1 MAEEGVSKWTTTE
14 EWALEKEKKYKE
26 VAEKYKD
33 KKWADMTSGDKC
45 ELVLAKKSLLE
56 RMGGAKTI
64 KRQHDRNKYTS
75 RERVE
80 KLFDPGTFIEI
91 GRHARSSGLHYGLY
105 KVPGDEFAA
114 DGIVTGY
121 GLVNGRPLYFFCQD
135 FTVWGGTLGRIHADK
150 IMRVASEAVQ
160 NNCPILYIADSG
172 GARIQEG
179 TDSLA
184 GYGDLFYYNS
194 IYSGSVPQLCA
205 IIGPCAG
212 GAVYSPALMDC
223 IFMVEGLTEA
233 FITGPI
239 VIKAVLGEDVNK
251 ETLGG
256 ARVNC
261 ERSGNGTFYAL
272 SEDECIE
279 QIKKMLGFLPGSARE
294 KPPRV
299 ETGDPANRLVP
310 ELSRIIPSD
319 PQATYDMREL
329 LRKVV
334 DNRDIFEW
342 GELFGPSITCA
353 LARMDGYSV
362 GIVAHN
368 PMHLGGAVDRNASD
382 KTARFIRFCDAYN
395 VPLITFVDTPGY
407 AAGKAEEI
415 GGLIRHN
422 AKIIHAY
429 SEATVPKISVITRKA
444 YGGPGLL
451 GSKMLGADLV
461 LTWPTSEMSPASPD
475 FAVQTIEKEALAA
488 APEKF
493 EDLVR
498 EYKSRI
504 LNPEVPAGDF
514 YIDEIIDPAET
525 RSVICRAL
533 KMFEKKVVDTLLYKK
548 HNVKPH

>member
-1 MAEEGVSKWTTTE
+1 MAEEKGAKWTTTE

-26 VAEKYKD
+26 VAEKYRD
-33 KKWADMTSGDKC
+33 KTWADLTPVEKC
-45 ELVLAKKSLLE
+45 ELILAKKSLLE
-56 RMGGAKTI
+56 RMGGPKTI
-64 KRQHDRNKYTS
+64 KRQHERNKYTA
-75 RERVE
+75 RERIE
-80 KLFDPGTFIEI
+80 RLFDPGTFVEI
-91 GRHARSSGLHYGLY
+91 GRHARTRGLHYGLY
-105 KVPGDEFAA
+105 KAPGEEYAA
-114 DGIVTGY
+114 DGIVAGY

-135 FTVWGGTLGRIHADK
+135 FTVAGGTLGRIHADK
-150 IMRVASEAVQ
+150 IMRVAGEAVQ
-160 NNCPILYIADSG
+160 NNCPMLYIADSG

-184 GYGDLFYYNS
+184 GYGDLFYCNS
-194 IYSGSVPQLCA
+194 IYSGCVPQLCA

-239 VIKAVLGEDVNK
+239 VIKAVLGEEVSK

-272 SEDECIE
+272 DEDQCFE
-279 QIKKMLGFLPGSARE
+279 QIKKLLSYLPGSARE

-299 ETGDPANRLVP
+299 DMGDPANRVIP
-310 ELSRIIPSD
+310 ELCEILPAD
-319 PQATYDMREL
+319 PKATYDVRNI

-334 DNRDIFEW
+334 DKGDIFEW
-342 GELFGPSITCA
+342 MELFGTSITCA
-353 LARMDGYSV
+353 FARIDGYPV

-368 PMHLGGAVDRNASD
+368 PANLGGAVTRDASD

-395 VPLITFVDTPGY
+395 LPLITFVDTPGFI
-407 AAGKAEEI
+407 ASKAEEL

-444 YGGPGLL
+444 YGAPGLL

-461 LTWPTSEMSPASPD
+461 LAWPTAEMSPDDP
-475 FAVQTIEKEALAA
+475 VKIVKTLEKEKVQS
-488 APEKF
+488 APDKLLE
-493 EDLVR
+493 LVKD
-498 EYKSRI
+498 YKNRI
-504 LNPEVPAGDF
+504 LDPEVPAGDF

-525 RSVICRAL
+525 RSVISLAL
-533 KMFEKKVVDTLLYKK
+533 KMFEKKTVEKIFKK
-548 HNVKPH
+548 HNIKPH

>member
-1 MAEEGVSKWTTTE
+1 MAEEKDVKWTTTE
-14 EWALEKEKKYKE
+14 EWAQEKEKKYKE
-26 VAEKYKD
+26 FIEKYKD
-33 KKWADMTSGDKC
+33 KKWADLTTDEKC
-45 ELVLAKKSLLE
+45 EVVLAKKSLLE

-64 KRQHDRNKYTS
+64 KRQHERNKYTS
-75 RERVE
+75 RERIE
-80 KLFDPGTFIEI
+80 RLFDPGTFVEI
-91 GRHARSSGLHYGLY
+91 GRHARSRGLHYGLHD
-105 KVPGDEFAA
+105 VPGEELAA
-114 DGIVTGY
+114 DGIVAGY

-150 IMRVASEAVQ
+150 IMRVAGEAVQ

-184 GYGDLFYYNS
+184 GYGDLFYCNS

-239 VIKAVLGEDVNK
+239 VIKAVLGEEVSK

-272 SEDECIE
+272 DEDDCLA
-279 QIKKMLGFLPGSARE
+279 QIKKLLSLIPGSSRE

-299 ETGDPANRLVP
+299 DMGDPANRLIP
-310 ELSRIIPSD
+310 ELCGILPSD
-319 PQATYDMREL
+319 PQATYDVKEI

-334 DNRDIFEW
+334 DKGDIFEW
-342 GELFGPSITCA
+342 MELFGPSITCA
-353 LARMDGYSV
+353 FARMDGYSV
-362 GIVAHN
+362 GIIAHN
-368 PMHLGGAVDRNASD
+368 PANLGVAVTRDASD

-395 VPLITFVDTPGY
+395 IPIITFVDTPGFI
-407 AAGKAEEI
+407 ASKAEEL

-461 LTWPTSEMSPASPD
+461 LTWPTAEMSPASPD
-475 FAVQTIEKEALAA
+475 VAVKAIEKDALAA
-488 APEKF
+488 APEKL
-493 EDLVR
+493 EELIKDYR
-498 EYKSRI
+498 SRI

-525 RSVICRAL
+525 RKVICLAL
-533 KMFEKKVVDTLLYKK
+533 KMFEKKVVDTLFKK
-548 HNVKPH
+548 HNIKPH

>member
-1 MAEEGVSKWTTTE
+1 
-14 EWALEKEKKYKE
+14 
-26 VAEKYKD
+26 
-33 KKWADMTSGDKC
+33 
-45 ELVLAKKSLLE
+45 
-56 RMGGAKTI
+56 MGGAKTI
-64 KRQHDRNKYTS
+64 KRQHERNKYTS
-75 RERVE
+75 RERIE
-80 KLFDPGTFIEI
+80 RLFDPGTFVEV
-91 GRHARSSGLHYGLY
+91 GRHARSRGLHYGLHD
-105 KVPGDEFAA
+105 VPGEELAA
-114 DGIVTGY
+114 DGIVAGY

-150 IMRVASEAVQ
+150 IMRVAGEAVQ

-184 GYGDLFYYNS
+184 GYGDLFYCNS

-239 VIKAVLGEDVNK
+239 VIKAVLGEDVSK

-272 SEDECIE
+272 DEDECLA
-279 QIKKMLGFLPGSARE
+279 QIKKLLSLIPGSARE

-299 ETGDPANRLVP
+299 DMGDPANRLIP
-310 ELSRIIPSD
+310 ELCGILPSD
-319 PQATYDMREL
+319 PEATYDVKEI

-334 DNRDIFEW
+334 DKGDIFEW
-342 GELFGPSITCA
+342 MELFGPSITCA
-353 LARMDGYSV
+353 FARMDGYSV
-362 GIVAHN
+362 GIIAHN
-368 PMHLGGAVDRNASD
+368 PANLGGAVTRDASD

-395 VPLITFVDTPGY
+395 IPIITFVDTPGFI
-407 AAGKAEEI
+407 ASKAEEL

-475 FAVQTIEKEALAA
+475 VAVKAIEKDALAA
-488 APEKF
+488 APGKLEELIK
-493 EDLVR
+493 DYR
-498 EYKSRI
+498 SRI

-525 RSVICRAL
+525 RKVICLAL
-533 KMFEKKVVDTLLYKK
+533 KMFEKKIVDTLFKK
-548 HNVKPH
+548 HNIKPH

>member
-1 MAEEGVSKWTTTE
+1 MAEEKDVKWTTTE
-14 EWALEKEKKYKE
+14 EWAQEKEKKYKE
-26 VAEKYKD
+26 FIEKYKD
-33 KKWADMTSGDKC
+33 KKWADLTTDEKC
-45 ELVLAKKSLLE
+45 EVVLAKKSLLE

-64 KRQHDRNKYTS
+64 KRQHERNKYTS
-75 RERVE
+75 RERIE
-80 KLFDPGTFIEI
+80 RLFDPGTFVEI
-91 GRHARSSGLHYGLY
+91 GRHARSRGLHYGLHD
-105 KVPGDEFAA
+105 VPGEELAA
-114 DGIVTGY
+114 DGIVAGY

-150 IMRVASEAVQ
+150 IMRVAGEAVQ

-184 GYGDLFYYNS
+184 GYGDLFYCNS

-239 VIKAVLGEDVNK
+239 VIKAVLGEEVSK

-272 SEDECIE
+272 DEDECLA
-279 QIKKMLGFLPGSARE
+279 QIKKLLSLIPGSSRE

-299 ETGDPANRLVP
+299 DMGDPANRLIP
-310 ELSRIIPSD
+310 ELCGILPSD
-319 PQATYDMREL
+319 PQATYDVKEI

-334 DNRDIFEW
+334 DKGDIFEW
-342 GELFGPSITCA
+342 MELFGPSITCA
-353 LARMDGYSV
+353 FARMDGYSV
-362 GIVAHN
+362 GIIAHN
-368 PMHLGGAVDRNASD
+368 PANLGGAVTRDASD

-395 VPLITFVDTPGY
+395 IPIITFVDTPGFI
-407 AAGKAEEI
+407 ASKAEEL

-461 LTWPTSEMSPASPD
+461 LTWPTAEMSPASPD
-475 FAVQTIEKEALAA
+475 VAVKAIEKDALAA
-488 APEKF
+488 APEKL
-493 EDLVR
+493 EELIKDYR
-498 EYKSRI
+498 SRI

-525 RSVICRAL
+525 RKVICQAL
-533 KMFEKKVVDTLLYKK
+533 KMFEKKVVDTLFKK
-548 HNVKPH
+548 HNIKPH